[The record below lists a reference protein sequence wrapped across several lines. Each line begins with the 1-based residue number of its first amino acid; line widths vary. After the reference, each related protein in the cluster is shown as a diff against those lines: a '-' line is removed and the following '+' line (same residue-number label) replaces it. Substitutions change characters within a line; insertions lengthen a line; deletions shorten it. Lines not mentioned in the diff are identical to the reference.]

1 MAIETAPVG
10 GANRRPAAR
19 YQPLSSGRPQDPTL
33 QEQAA
38 AMAKQKA
45 MAKGEELATP
55 YLDDLFT
62 SGVDKV
68 KGFFNPV
75 STPAVTQAA
84 PLAEGATMAEVAAGA
99 GGNAI
104 GTVGTGLTEA
114 AAANAATGAA
124 GTGAMAGL
132 GAAVPYIGAAMLAG
146 KAFGLFNKGG
156 YVNGPLSNVAY
167 KNDGGNIRGIEQ
179 SLATGKRQDMS
190 KGPLGL
196 LDLFSKGIDLLTTYD
211 RDNEVRADLPRAKEN
226 MFINKRRN
234 PYTGEYPITEEEYQ
248 RVMGKEPVNLSMGG
262 MTNPLSKVRYKQSG
276 GPVNEEIEVSYGGPL
291 SKGV

>member
-1 MAIETAPVG
+1 MAIETAPMG

-19 YQPLSSGRPQDPTL
+19 YQALSSGRPQDPTL
-33 QEQAA
+33 QEQA
-38 AMAKQKA
+38 MGIAKKKA
-45 MAKGEELATP
+45 MAKGEEFAMPMLENVFGNIKTA
-55 YLDDLFT
+55 FT
-62 SGVDKV
+62 GA
-68 KGFFNPV
+68 
-75 STPAVTQAA
+75 STAA
-84 PLAEGATMAEVAAGA
+84 PVAEGVVAQ
-99 GGNAI
+99 
-104 GTVGTGLTEA
+104 
-114 AAANAATGAA
+114 GAA

-156 YVNGPLSNVAY
+156 YVNGPLSNTSY
-167 KNDGGNIRGIEQ
+167 KADGGNVRGIEQ
-179 SLATGKRQDMS
+179 SLATGKQQDMS

-196 LDLFSKGIDLLTTYD
+196 LNLFVKGIDSLTGYD

>member
-10 GANRRPAAR
+10 GANRRPAVR
-19 YQPLSSGRPQDPTL
+19 YQALSSGRPQDPTL
-33 QEQAA
+33 QEQA
-38 AMAKQKA
+38 MGIAKKKA
-45 MAKGEELATP
+45 MEKGEEFAMPMLENVFGNIKTA
-55 YLDDLFT
+55 FT
-62 SGVDKV
+62 GA
-68 KGFFNPV
+68 
-75 STPAVTQAA
+75 STAAPTQAA
-84 PLAEGATMAEVAAGA
+84 INAAATSSGTAGPLMQQVMGQAAG
-99 GGNAI
+99 
-104 GTVGTGLTEA
+104 TTA
-114 AAANAATGAA
+114 AAGA

-146 KAFGLFNKGG
+146 KAFGLFNQGG

-167 KNDGGNIRGIEQ
+167 KNEGGITQ
-179 SLATGKRQDMS
+179 QLKTGKRQDMS

-196 LDLFSKGIDLLTTYD
+196 LDLFVKGIDSLTGYD
-211 RDNEVRADLPRAKEN
+211 RDNEVRADLPKAKEN

>member
-1 MAIETAPVG
+1 MPIETATTG
-10 GANRRPAAR
+10 GPNRRPAAR

-38 AMAKQKA
+38 AIAKQKA
-45 MAKGEELATP
+45 MEKGEELATP
-55 YLDDLFT
+55 YLDGLFT

-68 KGFFNPV
+68 KGFFSPAT
-75 STPAVTQAA
+75 TPAVTQAA
-84 PLAEGATMAEVAAGA
+84 PLAEGATV
-99 GGNAI
+99 
-104 GTVGTGLTEA
+104 
-114 AAANAATGAA
+114 ANAATGAA

-156 YVNGPLSNVAY
+156 YVNGPLSNASY
-167 KNDGGNIRGIEQ
+167 KADGGDIRGIEQ
-179 SLATGKRQDMS
+179 SLATGKQQDMS

-196 LDLFSKGIDLLTTYD
+196 LNLFVKGIDSLTGYD
-211 RDNEVRADLPRAKEN
+211 RDNEVRADLPKAKEN